1 MVNRSLS
8 IVDVKLDYLEERK
21 IKDLVKKHFDLLS
34 YPIYEY
40 AMGQLKEYDG
50 KKLISVPNEGLK
62 LDDKTEEE
70 KKKKSCKNLCKTI
83 KDILRDKVEKVVIS
97 DRIVVSSC
105 CLVTR
110 EYGRQ
115 TEKESRKLRPSE
127 TTAWAPTCRGR
138 RLWKLIST
146 M

>member
-70 KKKKSCKNLCKTI
+70 KKTKSCKNCARP
-83 KDILRDKVEKVVIS
+83 LRTFSGTRWK
-97 DRIVVSSC
+97 RLSSP
-105 CLVTR
+105 
-110 EYGRQ
+110 
-115 TEKESRKLRPSE
+115 TELWSRLA
-127 TTAWAPTCRGR
+127 AW
-138 RLWKLIST
+138 
-146 M
+146 